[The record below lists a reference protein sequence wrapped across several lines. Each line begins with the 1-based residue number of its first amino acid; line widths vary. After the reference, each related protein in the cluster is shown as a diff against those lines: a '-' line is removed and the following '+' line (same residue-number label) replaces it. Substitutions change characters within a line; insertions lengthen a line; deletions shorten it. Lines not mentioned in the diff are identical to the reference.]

1 MTRRPILAKLCQTRD
16 GRPLA
21 TLEGLPGDGADLTPA
36 DLRALAAALL
46 RVAAD
51 AEGRKLAHRGRPLP
65 ADRRAYPLESTP

>member
-1 MTRRPILAKLCQTRD
+1 MTRRPILAKLCATRD

-51 AEGRKLAHRGRPLP
+51 AEGRRKLAHRGRPADDGELP
-65 ADRRAYPLESTP
+65 